1 MQKKKKASAN
11 IFHSHLGQEINNL
24 KNKNSNREVWRKNTA
39 TYKCDV
45 AFKGVCARA
54 KCVFLEENKRV
65 CLNICKNEGAKS
77 VTGKEFR
84 RLRTSE

>member
-1 MQKKKKASAN
+1 MGRNFIRRVEGRAKKKKASAN

-24 KNKNSNREVWRKNTA
+24 NNKNFNRKVWRKNTA

-65 CLNICKNEGAKS
+65 FKHM
-77 VTGKEFR
+77 
-84 RLRTSE
+84 